1 MGSADRERRGEHEL
15 GVGASQ
21 LSSLLT
27 IETRCVPACVFVGV
41 FACGLPPAN
50 TRVKHKA
57 IQLSTW
63 PKGEGSTREGGIDR

>member
-1 MGSADRERRGEHEL
+1 MQDNKGPVLSTHTEL
-15 GVGASQ
+15 GIEASQ

-27 IETRCVPACVFVGV
+27 IETGGVCASAFVCVCA
-41 FACGLPPAN
+41 APPAN

-63 PKGEGSTREGGIDR
+63 PKG